1 MYSQGEKGGYYY
13 SQETRTNYY
22 EIRTVVTG
30 KKSIRDLR
38 DRYVTAERKYSI
50 ERLNN
55 RTDIL
60 KERSTE

>member
-1 MYSQGEKGGYYY
+1 MAENKID
-13 SQETRTNYY
+13 TM
-22 EIRTVVTG
+22 

-50 ERLNN
+50 ERLNS